1 MVILK
6 EYNIFNK
13 ELLNKDYL
21 LDESQL
27 EKKQDFA
34 SCPCS
39 VIG

>member
-6 EYNIFNK
+6 EYNIFKK

-27 EKKQDFA
+27 EQKQDFA
-34 SCPCS
+34 
-39 VIG
+39 